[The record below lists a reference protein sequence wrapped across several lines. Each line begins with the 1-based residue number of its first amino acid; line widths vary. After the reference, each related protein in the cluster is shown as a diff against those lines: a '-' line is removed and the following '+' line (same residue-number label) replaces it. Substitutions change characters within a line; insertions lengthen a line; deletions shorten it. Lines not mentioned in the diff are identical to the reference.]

1 MEDVELVIKIPEKL
15 YKHIMQMQLYIT
27 GRRNG
32 KTSLAI
38 ILAVIKNGVPLPKG
52 HGRLIDADAV
62 LTEPFGDTYKDIE
75 IAETIIEADREG
87 EEPAI

>member
-1 MEDVELVIKIPEKL
+1 MADVELVIKIPEKL
-15 YKHIMQMQLYIT
+15 YKHIMSMQLVIL
-27 GRRNG
+27 GRSCG
-32 KTSLAI
+32 KT
-38 ILAVIKNGVPLPKG
+38 ILAEILAAIRRGTPLPKG

-62 LTEPFGDTYKDIE
+62 LAEPFGNTYKDIE